1 MPALTV
7 LPQYERHLTLAALA
21 HCPRDHYYI
30 DQMRRGL
37 LVEDPPSESLMIGIL
52 VHVGLGALWD
62 QRVGV
67 PSTSLMP
74 WLPSLAL
81 DMIDLAPEAQL
92 IDAVIVATAKKAV
105 ADYAAQWTGARDHW
119 NVLHV
124 ESLPPQEWQILDD
137 RFVSYPDLIVEAP
150 PLHPVLVVDHK
161 TSKWKF
167 EAAKWE
173 YSPEL
178 LTQCLAARQ
187 LTGAK
192 EIFYQADW
200 LQRPGRQSTVWSF
213 PATPVWEFTEAKAAL
228 AKEWMDNLTAAV
240 YSMGAVCGD
249 APWPREISQC
259 QTPWGLCHHY
269 QRCFGGANE

>member
-30 DQMRRGL
+30 DRMRRGL
-37 LVEDPPSESLMIGIL
+37 LVEDPPSESLTIGIL
-52 VHVGLGALWD
+52 AHTGLGALWM
-62 QRVGV
+62 QHKILPNR
-67 PSTSLMP
+67 P

-81 DMIDLAPEAQL
+81 DAIDAAPEAEGGDVVFEWL
-92 IDAVIVATAKKAV
+92 PSAIATAKKAV

-124 ESLPPQEWQILDD
+124 ESLPPQEWQILDN
-137 RFVSYPDLIVEAP
+137 RFVSYPDLIVEAS
-150 PLHPVLVVDHK
+150 PLHPILVVDYK

-167 EAAKWE
+167 EATKWE

-192 EIFYQADW
+192 KIFYQADW

-213 PATPVWEFTEAKAAL
+213 PATPVWEFTAAKAQL
-228 AKEWMDNLTAAV
+228 AREWIDGLFVAR
-240 YSMGAVCGD
+240 D
-249 APWPREISQC
+249 AWRSACLDEPWPREISQC

-269 QRCFGGANE
+269 ERCFGE